1 MKTLLSIMKYGIRQS
16 WESASYKYTIFV
28 QPVLFSVLF
37 FLISRSSG
45 RDLPIISIVLKSGT
59 ISLWSSVCFSSMCD
73 LQRERETRTIGSLLG
88 TPISLFKVIIGKV
101 VPNTIV
107 GLVSFFISA
116 LSLAILSGDIDLD
129 CTFTKL
135 IACVPVLLLAY
146 IVTALVIIPIFFIF
160 DNTRLLINCIEY
172 PIFIITGMAFPTSY
186 LPIFLQRIGQ
196 LLPLTWG
203 IKIVNIIFINGHQY
217 VLQKDLI
224 AYFIITILY
233 IIVAVLLFEEVE
245 RQIRIKAR
253 IKI

>member
-1 MKTLLSIMKYGIRQS
+1 MKALLSIIRYGIRQS

-28 QPVLFSVLF
+28 QPVLFSLLF
-37 FLISRSSG
+37 FLISKSSG

-73 LQRERETRTIGSLLG
+73 LQRERETRTIASLLG
-88 TPISLFKVIIGKV
+88 TPTSLFKVIIGKV
-101 VPNTIV
+101 IPNTIV
-107 GLVSFFISA
+107 GLVSFLIST
-116 LSLAILSGDIDLD
+116 LTLAILSGNIGLD
-129 CTFTKL
+129 CSYTKL
-135 IACVPVLLLAY
+135 IVCIPILLLAY
-146 IVTALVIIPIFFIF
+146 IVTALAIIPVFFIF

-172 PIFIITGMAFPTSY
+172 PIFIITGMAFPTSC

-203 IKIVNIIFINGHQY
+203 IKIVNIVLIDGYQY

-224 AYFIITILY
+224 TYSIITLLY
-233 IIVAVLLFEEVE
+233 IIVAVLLFVEVE

-253 IKI
+253 IRI